1 MAKRARSMALYE
13 RFLEAVEQRCSGA
26 PEEEADA
33 IALAKGFLAQ
43 HGDKVEAAWQRFGAN
58 GKLPPG
64 DTLPA
69 SAFNDFYKWTM
80 MPVIRRLEKKTGRIQ
95 CTFSA
100 NIRDKELNAALL
112 DSAKQDPPGALF
124 QELTNGLKELS
135 QRHFDVPLF
144 QRACDD
150 TGLSWDAETFR
161 EVCGADTPRSMVQE
175 LDLDPKGTRRL
186 PTKPS
191 DVLVQ
196 AFIGVDVKTGQER
209 LFVEATGPWHRV
221 TWLET
226 SMMQVIYE
234 SFFRRRMRERY
245 GEEDEHWY
253 AKWLADAFLRGARS
267 VLAAG
272 QSKMRGII
280 MTGRRTGGLAL
291 MLLQGMF
298 IHSSLKDAAGNCLS
312 LGTSSVTAHYWLKD
326 AGVTGELLPPVGGTH
341 AHELSMVSSAV
352 FAELDNKAGVP
363 LSQIISHMLYF
374 LHSRPQ
380 GDVRDASRKVLMPI
394 LPDTLGSKAFFR
406 TAQHL
411 KIPFGP
417 HKGDPILSVVG
428 AARQDSG
435 SLEAFASLA
444 RSFGFGG
451 SLMASEV
458 EVPSNLMD
466 ASALGYNTFGA
477 GGFFGDSEKAWSKD
491 GSNIS
496 MAIKVLVV
504 HVDGQRTAMDPV
516 KTGDPTA
523 GGEGKFEADGLMS
536 SERLEALKARTKLM
550 QEAEAKLSVEEMQSL
565 FETAFT

>member
-1 MAKRARSMALYE
+1 MTLFE
-13 RFLEAVEQRCSGA
+13 RFKEGVEERCKGA
-26 PEEEADA
+26 SEEEAA
-33 IALAKGFLAQ
+33 AVALVKTFLAANAE
-43 HGDKVEAAWQRFGAN
+43 KVEAVWQRFGSD
-58 GKLPPG
+58 GKLMPG
-64 DTLPA
+64 ELLPA

-80 MPVIRRLEKKTGRIQ
+80 MPVIRSLEKTGRVQ

-112 DSAKQDPPGALF
+112 DSAKQDPPGPLYE
-124 QELTNGLKELS
+124 ELKRGLQELS
-135 QRHFDVPLF
+135 QRKFDVDLF
-144 QRACDD
+144 ERARDD
-150 TGLSWDAETFR
+150 TNLAWDAETLH
-161 EVCGADTPRSMVQE
+161 EVCGTAEAPRTMVQE
-175 LDLDPKGTRRL
+175 LDLNPRGNRHL
-186 PTKPS
+186 PTNPS

-196 AFIGVDVKTGQER
+196 AFIGTDVKTGQER

-253 AKWLADAFLRGARS
+253 AKWLSEAFLRCARS
-267 VLAAG
+267 VLAARA
-272 QSKMRGII
+272 SNMRGMV
-280 MTGRRTGGLAL
+280 MTGRRTGGMAL

-298 IHSSLKDAAGNCLS
+298 IHSTFKDAAGQPLS
-312 LGTSSVTAHYWLKD
+312 LGTSSPTAHYWLKD
-326 AGVTGELLPPVGGTH
+326 SGVTGELLPPVGGTH
-341 AHELSMVSSAV
+341 AHELQMVSSAI
-352 FAELDNKAGVP
+352 FADLDNQVGAP

-374 LHSRPQ
+374 LRSRPQ
-380 GDVRDASRKVLMPI
+380 GDVRDPKRKALMPI

-406 TAQHL
+406 TAQSL
-411 KIPFGP
+411 KIPEGP
-417 HKGDPILSVVG
+417 HKGEPVLNVVG

-435 SLEAFASLA
+435 SLEAFATLA
-444 RSFGFGG
+444 RSFGFAGG
-451 SLMASEV
+451 LMASEV
-458 EVPSNLMD
+458 EVPANLLE

-504 HVDGQRTAMDPV
+504 HVNGERTSVDPV
-516 KTGDPTA
+516 KTGDPSA

-536 SERLEALKARTKLM
+536 LERLEALKARTKVM

-565 FETAFT
+565 FETTLQGL